1 MNLQR
6 DVPLMERDISGS
18 GEPLVLVPGGL
29 TGWLSWIPHAEA
41 LAASRRIIRVQL
53 HTVALGLAGAPLPPD
68 YSMEYEITSL
78 GKTLDDLAIDQA
90 DLAGWS
96 YGSEVA
102 LSYAI
107 RNPHRIRTLTLVEG
121 GGTWIL
127 GNQEHPPQKF
137 LDDLKFFRTMAVDDV
152 TEAQLIQFMNVVG
165 LLPDG
170 MDPRTLPQWPVWFE
184 HRQSLRSGDIPF
196 RHKDRIELVRAFEKP
211 VLLVQGEGSN
221 PFYYDII
228 DVLVEEFPD
237 ARVVTFPGGHAPHI
251 VSMQP
256 FMERFTRFLSERD

>member
-1 MNLQR
+1 
-6 DVPLMERDISGS
+6 
-18 GEPLVLVPGGL
+18 L

-41 LAASRRIIRVQL
+41 LAASRRVVRLQL
-53 HTVALGLAGAPLPPD
+53 HNVALGLAGAPLPSTYSID
-68 YSMEYEITSL
+68 YEVTAL
-78 GKTLDDLAIDQA
+78 QNTLDDLAIDQA

-107 RNPHRIRTLTLVEG
+107 RNPYRVRTLTLIEPPAYWVLRSRG
-121 GGTWIL
+121 PLSTQIL
-127 GNQEHPPQKF
+127 DEREF
-137 LDDLKFFRTMAVDDV
+137 METFALDDITEEHLIKFAHFAGFVPQDV
-152 TEAQLIQFMNVVG
+152 
-165 LLPDG
+165 
-170 MDPRTLPQWPVWFE
+170 DPRTLSQWPVWFE
-184 HRQSLRSGDIPF
+184 HRQSLRLGGHEF
-196 RHKDRIELVRAFEKP
+196 RHQDNIERVRAFEKP